1 MSEMTEEQ
9 RELKNSM
16 MRAAAAAAG
25 AQQAGANQAPSVPM
39 MPSPGNITA
48 PQQQAAL
55 EFDLPVESPR
65 IPSRGLLYPEGTPLH
80 NALTVDIKAITPTEE
95 NILMNPV
102 LIKRGTVISE
112 LIRSCIMDKRIDV
125 GEMVSGDRN
134 ALMVAIRAVGYGR
147 EYTPEV
153 TCPGCESKQDFEVD
167 LGSLNLKEMDLTKL
181 DQVSP
186 YRNEF
191 RLALPA
197 SKKLITFKF
206 LTGREEERLL
216 SDIDARKKKGLG
228 SDNLIT
234 QRLLTMI
241 TSIEGITDRTIIAK
255 FVANMP
261 GRDSVLLRK
270 HYDDNEPAIDM
281 STEFVCKSCA
291 HTEVLTVPLGPTF
304 LWPNAR
310 AQRSGIA

>member
-1 MSEMTEEQ
+1 MSNDMSDEQ
-9 RELKNSM
+9 RELRNSM
-16 MRAAAAAAG
+16 LRAAAAAQGA
-25 AQQAGANQAPSVPM
+25 AQQGPQAQQQQQANVPM
-39 MPSPGNITA
+39 MPTPSNITA

-65 IPSRGLLYPEGTPLH
+65 IPSKGLIYPPGNPLH
-80 NALTVDIKAITPTEE
+80 DQQTVDIKAITPTEE

-112 LIRSCIMDKRIDV
+112 LIRSCILDKKIDV
-125 GEMVSGDRN
+125 GEMVAGDRN

-153 TCPGCESKQDFEVD
+153 TCPSCESKQEFPVD
-167 LGSLNLKEMDLTKL
+167 LAALQLKELDIEKL
-181 DQVSP
+181 DQVEQ
-186 YRNEF
+186 YKNEF
-191 RLALPA
+191 RLGLPA
-197 SKKLITFKF
+197 SRKTITFKF
-206 LTGREEERLL
+206 LTGKEEEKLL
-216 SDIDARKKKGLG
+216 ADIDARKKKGLG

-234 QRLLTMI
+234 QRLLMMI
-241 TSIEGITDRTIIAK
+241 TSVEGITDRTIIAK

-270 HYDDNEPAIDM
+270 HYEDTEPAIDM
-281 STEFVCKSCA
+281 SHEFSCKSCG

-310 AQRSGIA
+310 T